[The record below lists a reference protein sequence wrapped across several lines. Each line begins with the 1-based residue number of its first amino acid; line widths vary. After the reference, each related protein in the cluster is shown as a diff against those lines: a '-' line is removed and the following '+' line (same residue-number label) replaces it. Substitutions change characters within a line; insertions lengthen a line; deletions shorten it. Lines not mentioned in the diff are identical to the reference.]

1 MEEQMI
7 TDKNVELLIMEWT
20 ITESTKPAPLGTNAR
35 DIFPQH
41 KHIMCSSG

>member
-1 MEEQMI
+1 MEEYM
-7 TDKNVELLIMEWT
+7 
-20 ITESTKPAPLGTNAR
+20 ITESTKPAPLSTNDR